1 MAEFRPK
8 QRTAKEYN
16 KGNKY
21 INEIDSPNADDFNGV
36 IESQLWVQSL
46 AQNTPDSSEANK
58 VGTPS
63 VLIVVNSEGT
73 PLFKFKNLKGEKG
86 EKGDTGQAVVT
97 ASKLTDEDLDDIY
110 GEDSVGWYYADGN
123 NTCSNLPPL
132 DENHFDGFSLSVESM
147 GTRKYGTTYTRYIQT
162 FRTFDG
168 ETPTIYTRSQKWSY
182 NGIGYYFD
190 GWTEWVDLT
199 VPEIDI
205 TKHGHNEL
213 TNEDLN
219 NIVGTGTFGEWYYA
233 KTGNTCTNLPDDFYV
248 ADGINEQFNLEI
260 IYTGGS
266 PTQKL
271 TANRISGYVGSGPE
285 TIWTRAYLRP
295 KISSSGTTH
304 LWNDWIRVVTTAD
317 RYVRIFK
324 KTNFEK
330 VSDLSSK
337 SFVSILQVEHRLV
350 NPYVEKV
357 ILLNTSD
364 GIEETT
370 FNTPIVTGEKV
381 LSNGT
386 VKVYIDIDLSQ
397 FTDYNIKVFLKG
409 E

>member
-16 KGNKY
+16 NGKKY

-132 DENHFDGFSLSVESM
+132 SSTHFDGFSLSVESM
-147 GTRKYGTTYTRYIQT
+147 GTYKYQATAIRYIQT
-162 FRTFDG
+162 FRTFEG
-168 ETPTIYTRSQKWSY
+168 ETPIIYTRSQKWTY
-182 NGIGYYFD
+182 NGIAYTLD
-190 GWTEWVDLT
+190 GWTEWQDLADPEVD
-199 VPEIDI
+199 IS
-205 TKHGHNEL
+205 KHDNNEL

-219 NIVGTGTFGEWYYA
+219 DIVGTGTFGEWYYA
-233 KTGNTCTNLPDDFYV
+233 KNGNTCTNLPDDFYV
-248 ADGINEQFNLEI
+248 GGGTNDQFNLEV

-266 PTQKL
+266 RTQRL
-271 TANRISGYVGSGPE
+271 TASRVSGYVGSGAE
-285 TIWTRAYLRP
+285 TIWIRKYLRP
-295 KISSSGTTH
+295 SGTTH
-304 LWNDWIRVVTTAD
+304 LWKSWIRVITTAD
-317 RYVRIFK
+317 RYVRTFNK
-324 KTNFEK
+324 
-330 VSDLSSK
+330 SDFVKISTLSNK
-337 SFVSILQVEHRLV
+337 SYVSILQAEHKLV
-350 NPYVEKV
+350 NPYIEKI

-364 GIEETT
+364 DIEETT
-370 FNTPIVTGEKV
+370 FNTNLVAGEKV

-386 VKVYIDIDLSQ
+386 IKVYIDIDLSQ